1 MTKIPLAGI
10 DPKYIAP
17 KSICAIPIDPG
28 QKGMPIKG
36 AITHRIWLMPFSQPD
51 QSGGNMLAVGH
62 FHHTIEISHHRENSL
77 PNGQIAEP
85 EFELV

>member
-17 KSICAIPIDPG
+17 KSSCAIPIGPG
-28 QKGMPIKG
+28 QKGMPIKV
-36 AITHRIWLMPFSQPD
+36 THRIWLMPFSQLD
-51 QSGGNMLAVGH
+51 QSGGNSASRRS
-62 FHHTIEISHHRENSL
+62 FPSHHRENSS